1 VTEREKLR
9 VIPLGGLG
17 EIGKNM
23 MLLEY
28 GDDMIAIDAGL
39 MFPEEEMLG
48 VDLVIP
54 DVSYVEENRAK
65 FKAIFITHGHEDHTG
80 GLPYVLRRVKAPIYC
95 TPLTGGLIGVKLKEH
110 HLAQTTEVRTI
121 LPGESVQVGAFR
133 VQPFSVAHSVPD
145 SVGYAIRTPVGT
157 VIHTGDFKLD
167 HTPVMGQL
175 TDLPRLA
182 ELGKEGVLLLL
193 ADSTYAEVPGYTP
206 SERVVGEA
214 LTQIMTTSPGRVI
227 VATFASLI
235 ARVQQVVDAA
245 AVTGR
250 KVFVTGRS
258 MMDNVQMA
266 RERNYLSFPREM
278 SLNVN
283 DLRTTPPDQVVIL
296 TTGSQGEPTSALTR
310 MANGSHQ
317 HVQIMQGDTVVL
329 SATPIPG
336 NEALVYRTVDNLFRL
351 GARVLYNRTADIHVR
366 GHAAQEELKIV
377 QALVKPKYFV
387 PIHGE
392 YRHLVLHAHLAQ
404 SMGVPAENTKVLVDG
419 DVLELDGETA
429 VVRERAVK
437 ADYLYVDGLGV
448 GDVDHVVLR
457 DRQHLATDGMVVVI
471 LTLDKQTG
479 QVIGRPDIVSRGV
492 ISIEESE
499 ELLEGTRDA
508 VTDAL
513 GGAEHIV
520 EWSVVNQTVKDAVA
534 AYLYRETHRRPM
546 VLPVAVEV

>member
-1 VTEREKLR
+1 MPDAPKLR

-39 MFPEEEMLG
+39 MFPKEEMLG

-54 DVSYVEENRAK
+54 DVSYIEEHREK
-65 FKAIFITHGHEDHTG
+65 FKAIFITHGHEDHIG
-80 GLPYVLRRVKAPIYC
+80 GLPYVLRRVRAPIFC
-95 TPLTGGLIGVKLKEH
+95 TPLTQGLISVKLKEH
-110 HLAQTTEVRTI
+110 HLLDTTDLRTI
-121 LPGESVQVGAFR
+121 MPGESINIGVFR
-133 VQPFSVAHSVPD
+133 VQPFQVAHSVPD
-145 SVGYAIRTPVGT
+145 SVGYSIKTPVGT

-175 TDLPRLA
+175 TDLARLA

-206 SERVVGEA
+206 SEQVVGAA
-214 LTQIMTTSPGRVI
+214 LTQIMTTAPGRVI

-235 ARVQQVVDAA
+235 ARVQQVIDAA
-245 AVTGR
+245 AVNGR
-250 KVFVTGRS
+250 RVFVTGRS

-266 RERNYLSFPREM
+266 RERGYLAFPRELSM
-278 SLNVN
+278 GVN
-283 DLRTTPPDQVVIL
+283 ELRAAKPEEVTII

-310 MANGSHQ
+310 MANGDHQ
-317 HVQIMQGDTVVL
+317 HVQIQPGDTVVL
-329 SATPIPG
+329 SASPIPG

-351 GARVLYNRTADIHVR
+351 GARVMYNRTDNIHVR
-366 GHAAQEELKIV
+366 GHASQEELKIV
-377 QALVKPKYFV
+377 QALAKPKFFV

-392 YRHLVLHAHLAQ
+392 YRHLVLHARLAME
-404 SMGVPAENTKVLVDG
+404 MGVEEENAIVLIDG
-419 DVLELDGETA
+419 DVLELDGERA
-429 VVRERAVK
+429 VVREQIT
-437 ADYLYVDGLGV
+437 ADYVYVDGIGV

-471 LTLDKQTG
+471 LAVDKQTG
-479 QVIGRPDIVSRGV
+479 KLVGKPDIVSRGV
-492 ISIEESE
+492 TSIEESQ
-499 ELLEGTRDA
+499 ELLEGTREA
-508 VTDAL
+508 VISSL
-513 GGAEHIV
+513 QGADHIV
-520 EWSVVNQTVKDAVA
+520 EWSVVNQTVREAVGR
-534 AYLYRETHRRPM
+534 YLYSETHRRPM